1 MMSEAAATSAAKIRP
16 ARGLRRLTQ
25 PVAVRPSKEVGALA
39 ARGAM
44 ALGGRQVVAWV
55 VNFGA
60 GVVLARLLTPADFG
74 IYAIA
79 AFVLTAFTA
88 FGDGGLGASL
98 VQQEEE
104 PTPHDYRRVFCVQQL
119 IVGSVVLLVWALASV
134 IVALYG
140 LKPEYAWFIRLM
152 ALSLLITSFA
162 TISVTRLERW
172 LAFGRIGVISAIESA
187 TFSLTAVGLALAGA
201 GVYSF
206 GIAMVAQ
213 ATVAVVLY
221 TLAAPWPIGWE
232 RPTSEL
238 KARLAFG
245 IPYQGVGVVSLIKD
259 SISPLFVGLLLGAT
273 SVGYVKWS
281 QTLAAYLLFAVQV
294 LNRLFMPTFSR
305 LQSDP
310 QRLRRAVESVLMAA
324 NAVVAPAAM
333 ITLVLAQPI
342 THLVYGEKW
351 APALPVFYAFWFA
364 NVFVPTA
371 SPMMAL
377 LNALGDT
384 RTGFAFAVFWM
395 VGTWALG
402 VPLVLAFG
410 IFGFGI
416 ANAVIQFSNIYLC
429 RRARQRLQFSIVRP
443 VGRPWLLAAMA
454 MVPTLALQ
462 LLAPAHTVPMLL
474 GYAALAGAL
483 YLFATTRFEADR
495 VAQLGRLLGVRL
507 PFVGK
512 VAA

>member
-1 MMSEAAATSAAKIRP
+1 MTEATAVAPKVRAP
-16 ARGLRRLTQ
+16 RGLRRLAQ
-25 PVAVRPSKEVGALA
+25 PVAARSSSDVGSEA

-74 IYAIA
+74 VYAIA
-79 AFVLTAFTA
+79 AFVLTAFMA

-98 VQQEEE
+98 VQQKEE
-104 PTPHDYRRVFCVQQL
+104 PTTHDYRRVFCAQQL
-119 IVGSVVLLVWALASV
+119 IIGSVVLLCWALASV

-140 LKPEYAWFIRLM
+140 LKPQYAWFIRLM

-172 LAFGRIGVISAIESA
+172 LAFRRIGVISAIESA

-201 GVYSF
+201 GVYCF
-206 GIAMVAQ
+206 GIAMVVQ
-213 ATVAVVLY
+213 ATVALVLY
-221 TLAAPWPIGWE
+221 TRAAPWPIGWE
-232 RPTSEL
+232 RPTSDL

-259 SISPLFVGLLLGAT
+259 SISPLFVGLFLGAT
-273 SVGYVKWS
+273 AVGYLKWS

-294 LNRLFMPTFSR
+294 LNRLFLPTFAR

-324 NAVVAPAAM
+324 NAVVAPAAL

-351 APALPVFYAFWFA
+351 AAALPVFYAFWFA
-364 NVFVPTA
+364 NAFVPTA
-371 SPMMAL
+371 SPVMSL

-384 RTGFAFAVFWM
+384 RTGFLFAVFWM
-395 VGTWALG
+395 VGTWTLG
-402 VPLVLAFG
+402 VPLILAFG
-410 IFGFGI
+410 IFGFGL
-416 ANAVIQFSNIYLC
+416 ANALIQFSNILLC
-429 RRARQRLQFSIVRP
+429 RRARQRLPFSIMRP
-443 VGRPWLLAAMA
+443 VGRPWLLAAIAVM
-454 MVPTLALQ
+454 PTLALQ
-462 LLAPAHTVPMLL
+462 LLAPAHTLPVLV
-474 GYAALAGAL
+474 GYGVLAGAL
-483 YLFATTRFEADR
+483 YLAVTVRFEADQ
-495 VAQLGRLLGVRL
+495 VGQLGRLLGVRL
-507 PFVGK
+507 PFVK
-512 VAA
+512 IAA

>member
-1 MMSEAAATSAAKIRP
+1 
-16 ARGLRRLTQ
+16 
-25 PVAVRPSKEVGALA
+25 
-39 ARGAM
+39 M

-104 PTPHDYRRVFCVQQL
+104 PTAHDYRSVFCVQQL
-119 IVGSVVLLVWALASV
+119 IVGAVVLLCWALASV

-162 TISVTRLERW
+162 TISVTRLERRM
-172 LAFGRIGVISAIESA
+172 AFGRIGIISAIESA

-201 GVYSF
+201 GVYCF
-206 GIAMVAQ
+206 GIALVAQ
-213 ATVAVVLY
+213 ATVAATLY
-221 TLAAPWPIGWE
+221 TLAAPWPMGWE
-232 RPTSEL
+232 RPTSKL
-238 KARLAFG
+238 RARLAFG

-259 SISPLFVGLLLGAT
+259 SISPLFVGLFLGAT
-273 SVGYVKWS
+273 QVGYVKWS
-281 QTLAAYLLFAVQV
+281 QTLAAYLLVAVQL
-294 LNRLFMPTFSR
+294 LNRLFLPTFSR

-310 QRLRRAVESVLMAA
+310 QRLRSAVESVLMAA
-324 NAVVAPAAM
+324 NAVVAPAAL

-342 THLVYGEKW
+342 THLVYGAKW

-364 NVFVPTA
+364 NAFVPTA
-371 SPMMAL
+371 SPVMAL

-384 RTGFAFAVFWM
+384 GTTFAFAVFWM
-395 VGTWALG
+395 AGTWALG
-402 VPLVLAFG
+402 VPLILAFG
-410 IFGFGI
+410 TVGFGI
-416 ANAVIQFSNIYLC
+416 ANALIQFSNVYLC
-429 RRARQRLQFSIVRP
+429 RRAQKRLRFSIMKP
-443 VGRPWLLAAMA
+443 VGRPWLLATAA
-454 MVPTLALQ
+454 VAPTLGLQ
-462 LLAPAHTVPMLL
+462 LLAPAHTVPVLVAY
-474 GYAALAGAL
+474 GALAAFL
-483 YLFATTRFEADR
+483 YLIVTTRFEADQ
-495 VAQLGRLLGVRL
+495 VAQLSRLLGVRL
-507 PFVGK
+507 PFVSK
-512 VAA
+512 APA